1 MALVL
6 LAMMLIVKLGPDATG
21 KTLLSKK
28 MHCVAEVFVTSPAL
42 MNLPIFPPFTR
53 TLGNR
58 CSSGKA
64 LEVLGLAAEALA
76 VIANFGEQARSDLGS
91 GTRQGTKQI
100 MIGMTSEELF
110 NSLAIESQLLFDCAV
125 VAP

>member
-1 MALVL
+1 
-6 LAMMLIVKLGPDATG
+6 
-21 KTLLSKK
+21 
-28 MHCVAEVFVTSPAL
+28 
-42 MNLPIFPPFTR
+42 MNLPIVPPFTR

-110 NSLAIESQLLFDCAV
+110 NSLAINCQLLFNDKEHLH
-125 VAP
+125 